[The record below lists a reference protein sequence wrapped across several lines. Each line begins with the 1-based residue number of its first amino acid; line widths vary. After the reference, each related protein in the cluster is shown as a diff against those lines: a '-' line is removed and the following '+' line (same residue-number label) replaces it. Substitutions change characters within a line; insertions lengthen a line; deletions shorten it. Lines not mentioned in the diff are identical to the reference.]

1 MSRKEGYSRKGLF
14 GEIKHYDANG
24 RKVGEDVM
32 MIPTDDEHF
41 IVNVDVHVSRQFL
54 GWVFSLGE
62 DIKIVGPDDVVKQMQ
77 KEIER
82 LIKQYTINEQI

>member
-1 MSRKEGYSRKGLF
+1 MVKNNLSGVIIDRLGK
-14 GEIKHYDANG
+14 
-24 RKVGEDVM
+24 DVM